1 MVDDRTFWMID
12 RKLAKRGVTPGASG
26 ATGKGLRYN
35 KEFAKEVVKL
45 QEKRKNYAKKRKR
58 TSGFQ
63 LLSLSGRRI

>member
-35 KEFAKEVVKL
+35 KEFAKEVAKL
-45 QEKRKNYAKKRKR
+45 QEKRRNYAKKRNTNPFAMR
-58 TSGFQ
+58 
-63 LLSLSGRRI
+63 SLSGRLI